1 MPPLSRLALR
11 LTGFTE
17 RWLPDAFVFALL
29 ATVLAII
36 GGLTLGHA
44 STGEIVKAWGD
55 GFWGLIPF
63 TMQMALVVITGTVVA
78 TARPMARAIDWLAAR
93 PRTDRGAIVFVAV
106 LGMAA
111 AWLNWGFGLVFGA
124 VLARAIARR
133 RPSIDYRTLAA
144 TVMLGAGSIWAQ
156 GLSGSAALQMATTG
170 ALQPA
175 IRHIVESGG
184 GPGSTPIPG
193 GMIPLTATIFLT
205 QSLISVLVEIVV
217 VAIAVWL
224 LVPTGASVKTAADLG
239 VDPDRGAASA
249 EAFVD
254 EGPTSARAPEAV
266 VNGAVVNG
274 AVVHGAVVH
283 GAVVNEGPTVR
294 HMPGEWLETRPWL
307 TWLVVVLAAAYL
319 VSLAASAP
327 SVAAAVTL
335 NTLNL
340 AFLTVG
346 MLLHGTPARFI
357 QAFKS
362 ATPHVSSVILQFPF
376 YAGIAAIITD
386 TGLNARLASLFT
398 GAATHTTFPAL
409 VAAYSAVLG
418 VFVPSG
424 GSKWVIEAPYVLQA
438 AHNLKVHLGWT
449 VVSYDL
455 GEALAN
461 LIQPFW
467 MLPVLGIL
475 GLKARDVIGVTFTIF
490 LVLAPVVLILV
501 TVLGGTLGYPL

>member
-1 MPPLSRLALR
+1 MILSRLAQR
-11 LTGFTE
+11 LTLVSE

-29 ATVLAII
+29 ATAVAFL
-36 GGLTLGHA
+36 GGLTPGHA
-44 STGEIVKAWGD
+44 STGEVIKAWGD

-78 TARPMARAIDWLAAR
+78 TARPMARAIDWLAGR
-93 PRTDRGAIVFVAV
+93 PTTDRGATVFVAV
-106 LGMAA
+106 MGMAA

-124 VLARAIARR
+124 VLARAVARR
-133 RPSIDYRTLAA
+133 HPSIDYRTLAA
-144 TVMLGAGSIWAQ
+144 MVMLGAGSIWAQ

-175 IRHIVESGG
+175 IRQIVEHGG
-184 GPGSTPIPG
+184 GPGVPPIEG
-193 GMIPLTATIFLT
+193 GMIPLTATIFLS
-205 QSLISVLVEIVV
+205 QSFISVLVEIVL
-217 VAIAVWL
+217 VALTVWF
-224 LVPTGASVKTAADLG
+224 LVPTGTSIRTAADLG
-239 VDPDRGAASA
+239 VSLAGPDIIEEPKQLR
-249 EAFVD
+249 
-254 EGPTSARAPEAV
+254 TQ
-266 VNGAVVNG
+266 
-274 AVVHGAVVH
+274 
-283 GAVVNEGPTVR
+283 
-294 HMPGEWLETRPWL
+294 GEWLEHQPWI
-307 TWLVVVLAAAYL
+307 TWLIVLLAGSYLLKLALAAP
-319 VSLAASAP
+319 SLAQ
-327 SVAAAVTL
+327 AVTL
-335 NTLNL
+335 NALNL

-386 TGLNARLASLFT
+386 TGLNARIAAIFT

-461 LIQPFW
+461 LLQPFW
-467 MLPVLGIL
+467 MLPVLGML

-490 LVLAPVVLILV
+490 LVLAPVVLVLV
-501 TVLGGTLGYPL
+501 TLLGAGLGYPL

>member
-1 MPPLSRLALR
+1 MTPLSRIAQR
-11 LTGFTE
+11 LTVLSE

-29 ATVLAII
+29 ATAVACL
-36 GGLTLGHA
+36 GGLTIGHA
-44 STGEIVKAWGD
+44 SPGVVIKAWGD

-93 PRTDRGAIVFVAV
+93 PSSDRGAIVFVAV
-106 LGMAA
+106 LGMSA

-124 VLARAIARR
+124 VLARAVARR
-133 RPSIDYRTLAA
+133 RPSVDYRTLAA

-175 IRHIVESGG
+175 IRRIVEMGG
-184 GPGSTPIPG
+184 GVGAPPVAG
-193 GMIPLTATIFLT
+193 GMIPLTATIFLS
-205 QSLISVLVEIVV
+205 QSFISVLVEIVV

-224 LVPTGASVKTAADLG
+224 LVPAGAAVKTAADLG
-239 VDPDRGAASA
+239 VDLADPADTI
-249 EAFVD
+249 D
-254 EGPTSARAPEAV
+254 EGPKQHRT
-266 VNGAVVNG
+266 
-274 AVVHGAVVH
+274 
-283 GAVVNEGPTVR
+283 
-294 HMPGEWLETRPWL
+294 PGEFLEHQAWI
-307 TWLVVVLAAAYL
+307 TWLMVL
-319 VSLAASAP
+319 LAASYLVTLGLDAP
-327 SVAAAVTL
+327 SVAQAITL

-346 MLLHGTPARFI
+346 MLLHGTPVRFI
-357 QAFKS
+357 AAFKS

-386 TGLNARLASLFT
+386 TGLNARIAALFT
-398 GAATHTTFPAL
+398 DAANHTTFPAL

-438 AHNLKVHLGWT
+438 AHNLRVHLGWT

-467 MLPVLGIL
+467 MLPVLGML

-490 LVLAPVVLILV
+490 LVLAPVVLLLV
-501 TVLGGTLGYPL
+501 TLLGGTLGYPL

>member
-11 LTGFTE
+11 LTGLTE

-170 ALQPA
+170 ALQPS

-184 GPGSTPIPG
+184 GPGSIPIPG
-193 GMIPLTATIFLT
+193 GMIPLSATIFLS

-224 LVPTGASVKTAADLG
+224 LAPTGASVITAADLG

-249 EAFVD
+249 GAFVD
-254 EGPTSARAPEAV
+254 EGPTSARAP
-266 VNGAVVNG
+266 
-274 AVVHGAVVH
+274 
-283 GAVVNEGPTVR
+283 
-294 HMPGEWLETRPWL
+294 GEYLEHAAWL
-307 TWLVVVLAAAYL
+307 TWLVVVLAGAYL
-319 VSLAASAP
+319 VSLATSAP

-386 TGLNARLASLFT
+386 TGLNARLAALFT

-501 TVLGGTLGYPL
+501 TLLGGTLGYPL